1 MKELKGAQVVAALNA
16 DLIKRVEGLKNKGIK
31 PTLAIIRIGDRS
43 DDVAYEKGATK
54 RCETIGVSVKK
65 LVMDKN
71 TSQESLIRT
80 IHEVNQDEEI
90 HGVLLFRPL
99 PDHMDEEM
107 VCNALKPEKDVD
119 GITAGSMAG
128 VFMNS
133 DLGFAPCTAQAC
145 MELLDYYDIDL
156 TGKKVAV
163 LGRSLVVG
171 KPVAMMLMQKNAT
184 VTICHSKTKDLREQC
199 RESDVIIAAMGR
211 AKMIDEGYLAKGQI
225 VLDVGINMDENGKMC
240 GDVNFSDAISIV
252 DAVTPVPGGI
262 GTVTT
267 SVLVKHV
274 VEAAEHSARIS
285 NPF

>member
-16 DLIKRVEGLKNKGIK
+16 DLIKRVEGLKSKGIK

-43 DDVAYEKGATK
+43 DDIAYEKGATK
-54 RCETIGVSVKK
+54 RCETIGVSVKR

-71 TSQESLIRT
+71 ASQESLIRT

-145 MELLDYYDIDL
+145 MELLDYYDVDL

-171 KPVAMMLMQKNAT
+171 RPVAMMLMHKNAT
-184 VTICHSKTKDLREQC
+184 VTICHSRTKDLRQQC
-199 RESDVIIAAMGR
+199 QESDVIIAAMGR
-211 AKMIDEGYLAKGQI
+211 AKMIDEGYFTKGQI

-240 GDVNFSDAISIV
+240 GDVNLSDAISIV

-262 GTVTT
+262 GPVTT

-274 VEAAEHSARIS
+274 VEAAEHSAGIS
-285 NPF
+285 NSF

>member
-1 MKELKGAQVVAALNA
+1 MKELKGAQVVASLNA
-16 DLIKRVEGLKNKGIK
+16 DLIKRVEELKSKGIK
-31 PTLAIIRIGDRS
+31 PTLAIIRIGDSS
-43 DDVAYEKGATK
+43 DDIAYEKGATK
-54 RCETIGVSVKK
+54 RCETIGVSVKR

-80 IHEVNQDEEI
+80 INEVNQDEEI

-99 PDHMDEEM
+99 PDHMDEET

-211 AKMIDEGYLAKGQI
+211 AKMIDEGYLTKGQI

-274 VEAAEHSARIS
+274 VEAAEHSVVV
-285 NPF
+285 

>member
-16 DLIKRVEGLKNKGIK
+16 DLIKRVEELKSKGIK
-31 PTLAIIRIGDRS
+31 PTLAIIRIGDSS
-43 DDVAYEKGATK
+43 DDIAYEKGATK
-54 RCETIGVSVKK
+54 RCETIGVSVKR

-80 IHEVNQDEEI
+80 INEVNQDEEI

-99 PDHMDEEM
+99 PDHMDEET

-211 AKMIDEGYLAKGQI
+211 AKMIDEGYLTKGQI

-274 VEAAEHSARIS
+274 VEAAEHSVVV
-285 NPF
+285 